1 MPPDETNT
9 NVQTPAAVV
18 APPPA
23 VDPAAPPPAADPPK
37 VSMTQAEIDALV
49 AARLERDRAAQKG
62 VQTKRAKELGYDSL
76 EAMEAAAQAHAAQVE
91 ASKTEAQKN
100 LEAKTRLEAELAQE
114 RALRTSLED
123 KIARARDY
131 QAAGVDPNQ
140 LELLDLA
147 LDAAIKADPKLD
159 RAAWLADQKVKRPFL
174 FAGAAAAGAPPPVVQ
189 TGGNSGAPNK
199 PPAAAPPGTASPFNA
214 MDPKVTRDQ
223 LEAEAQSL
231 GINPKFLR

>member
-1 MPPDETNT
+1 MPTADAI
-9 NVQTPAAVV
+9 QTAQTAA
-18 APPPA
+18 ATPPPA
-23 VDPAAPPPAADPPK
+23 ADPAAPPPAVVEAPK
-37 VSMTQAEIDALV
+37 VTMTQAEIDALV
-49 AARLERDRAAQKG
+49 ASRLERDRAAQKG
-62 VQTKRAKELGYDSL
+62 VQTKRAKELGYESL

-91 ASKTEAQKN
+91 ASKTESQKN

-114 RALRTSLED
+114 RALRAGLED

-131 QAAGVDPNQ
+131 QAAGVDPGQ

-159 RAAWLADQKVKRPFL
+159 RAAWLADQKAKRPFL
-174 FAGAAAAGAPPPVVQ
+174 FAGTAPPPQTVQ
-189 TGGNSGAPNK
+189 TGANTGAPTK
-199 PPAAAPPGTASPFNA
+199 APAAAPSGSAQAFNA
-214 MDPKVTRDQ
+214 MDPKLSRDQ